1 MMISFVIP
9 CYNEENNVKPMYDLV
24 VDRCRELKD
33 KYEIIFVNDGSTDHT
48 MDNLRAIVESTREDV
63 KVIDFSRNF
72 GKESAIYAGLSKS
85 KGDYVGLI
93 DGDLQQDPKYV
104 IEAVDFLKQ
113 NAYFDCVTYY
123 QAHRKEGK
131 FISFLKKRFYKT
143 INKMT
148 DIDFVP
154 DASDFRVLK
163 RNMVDSIIKMDEY
176 FRFSKGL
183 FAFVGFHSMN
193 KPYEVKDRNSGSTKW
208 GFRKLVK
215 YAFDGII
222 AFTTVPLK
230 LSTYIGAISSIISFI
245 YILIVL
251 IEKLF
256 FGIPVPGYATII
268 ILLLLLGGLQL
279 FCLGILGEYLGRNY
293 IETKKRPIFIAR
305 EELDSRE
312 K

>member
-1 MMISFVIP
+1 MISFVIP
-9 CYNEENNVKPMYDLV
+9 CYNEENNIRPMYDWI
-24 VDRCRELKD
+24 VDTCKDIKD
-33 KYEIIFVNDGSTDHT
+33 KYEIIFVNDGSTDRT
-48 MDNLRAIVESTREDV
+48 MDNLRLLVSETREDV

-72 GKESAIYAGLSKS
+72 GKESAIYAGLSKA

-104 IEAVDFLKQ
+104 LDAVEFLKQ
-113 NAYFDCVTYY
+113 NAYFDCVTYF
-123 QAHRKEGK
+123 QAQRKEGK
-131 FISFLKKRFYKT
+131 FISFLKRHFYKV

-148 DIDFVP
+148 DIDFVE

-163 RNMVDSIIKMDEY
+163 RNMVDAVLKMDEY
-176 FRFSKGL
+176 FRFSKGI

-193 KPYEVKDRNSGSTKW
+193 KPYEVKDRNSGTSKW

-230 LSTYIGAISSIISFI
+230 LSTYIGAISSVISIIAI
-245 YILIVL
+245 IIVL
-251 IEKLF
+251 IEKLA
-256 FGIPVPGYATII
+256 FGIDVPGYATII

-279 FCLGILGEYLGRNY
+279 FCLGIMGEYLGRNY
-293 IETKKRPIFIAR
+293 IETKKRPIFISR
-305 EELDSRE
+305 EELDSKE